1 MIFSIMRVMA
11 AIVLMI
17 LCNCAIVSCVLQEQ
31 DESLIVDLREKEKE
45 MVPLADPF
53 IMLYDGI
60 YYAYGTTGN
69 KDFFVYISSDLKYW
83 ENYETPV
90 LTADVSF
97 GGSRFWAP
105 EVYYD
110 EDLKKFQMYY
120 SSEMYLCVA
129 TSDSPLGPFV
139 QDEKKTILN
148 NYCGIDPTLFV
159 ENGKKYLCFSMITD
173 RNYMCITPINS
184 VNAVINN
191 NVDILFSTD
200 QRWEGKRT
208 VEGGSIIKVGKKYVM
223 TYSGNDFS
231 SPEYGIGVAFADNI
245 MGPWTKYAKNPIIQ
259 YPSYKSGVLGGTGH
273 NSIFTDKDGK
283 LRIVFHAHSSV
294 GYSGGRYMY
303 IGSLNTH
310 DKEPYISIKNDIFA
324 ARLVSAESEM
334 P

>member
-83 ENYETPV
+83 EKYETPV
-90 LTADVSF
+90 LTADDSF

-184 VNAVINN
+184 VN
-191 NVDILFSTD
+191 
-200 QRWEGKRT
+200 E
-208 VEGGSIIKVGKKYVM
+208 
-223 TYSGNDFS
+223 
-231 SPEYGIGVAFADNI
+231 IG
-245 MGPWTKYAKNPIIQ
+245 
-259 YPSYKSGVLGGTGH
+259 
-273 NSIFTDKDGK
+273 
-283 LRIVFHAHSSV
+283 RAHV
-294 GYSGGRYMY
+294 
-303 IGSLNTH
+303 
-310 DKEPYISIKNDIFA
+310 
-324 ARLVSAESEM
+324 
-334 P
+334 